1 MPMVDPT
8 ALGPLGLGAALGLSE
23 AALVAGAI
31 GFLLGGLVGAM
42 CALLPRRPSRGMA
55 AELAQPG
62 AWPISR
68 SKLLTTREADMLG
81 RIVDCLPQYQVFP
94 QVSLS
99 AFMRVVAQPSRRR
112 ALRSVLG
119 QLSVAYLVCRD
130 GKPVLAVDFR
140 ESPQRGDD
148 VWRQSKLAA
157 LGAARIPYVTIS
169 DSEPTI
175 RLQSELVTAVM
186 AACQSPRDGQART
199 RADGG
204 PDSGS
209 AIATESLAPGAS

>member
-8 ALGPLGLGAALGLSE
+8 ALGPLGFGAALGLSE
-23 AALVAGAI
+23 VAMVAGAI
-31 GFLLGGLVGAM
+31 GFLVGGVVGAL
-42 CALLPRRPSRGMA
+42 CALLPRRPNRSMA

-94 QVSLS
+94 QVSLA

-140 ESPQRGDD
+140 ESPQRDD

-157 LGAARIPYVTIS
+157 LGAARIPHVTIS

-186 AACQSPRDGQART
+186 AASQSPRDGQARS

-209 AIATESLAPGAS
+209 SIATESLAPGAS